1 MECHAFAAAPDP
13 VDPFPPS
20 EADQIPRSISVRA
33 IDLDPY
39 ETSTAHWHDAVGQ
52 LAWVRKGSLRIST
65 PGKLWFVLP
74 SQALWIPPTIPHAV
88 EAGSS
93 KVEMRNV
100 YARVGEFD
108 GLPEKLCIIPVD
120 DLLFALI
127 DHAVTIP
134 RLYRHHSPQERL
146 LLTLIDQI
154 SVDPEFSKLSPSPD
168 SVLHSD
174 ELMVLPMPDDQRL
187 IRVCRALLDDPAD
200 CRKLAE
206 WSGLAGAS
214 ERTLSRLFL
223 QETGMTFAHW
233 RMHMRALQAC
243 CRLKAGDEI
252 SKISFDL
259 GYTNHSAFIT
269 MFRKKVGLTPAR
281 FRSMMKARL
290 LFKSS

>member
-1 MECHAFAAAPDP
+1 MEFQAFADAPDP

-20 EADQIPRSISVRA
+20 EADQIPRSISLRA

-100 YARVGEFD
+100 YARMGEFD
-108 GLPEKLCIIPVD
+108 GLPEALCIIPVD

-127 DHAVTIP
+127 DHAASIP
-134 RLYRHHSPQERL
+134 RLYDHHSPEERL

-154 SVDPEFSKLSPSPD
+154 SAGPDFSKLGSSEEAL
-168 SVLHSD
+168 LHSD
-174 ELMVLPMPDDQRL
+174 ELMVLPMPNDQRL
-187 IRVCRALLDDPAD
+187 VRVCRALLDDPAD
-200 CRKLAE
+200 ARTLAD
-206 WSGLAGAS
+206 WTSLAGAS
-214 ERTLSRLFL
+214 ERSLSRLFL
-223 QETGMTFAHW
+223 DETGMTFGHW
-233 RMHMRALQAC
+233 RRHMRALQAC
-243 CRLKAGDEI
+243 CRLKTGEDI
-252 SKISFDL
+252 STISLDL
-259 GYTNHSAFIT
+259 GYTSHSAFIT

-281 FRSMMKARL
+281 FRDMMKAKR
-290 LFKSS
+290 LFKSE